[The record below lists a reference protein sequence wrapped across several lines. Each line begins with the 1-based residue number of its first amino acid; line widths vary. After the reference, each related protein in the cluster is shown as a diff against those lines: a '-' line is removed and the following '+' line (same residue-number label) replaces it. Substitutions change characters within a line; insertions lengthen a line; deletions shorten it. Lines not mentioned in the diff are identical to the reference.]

1 MLGGGEMQAK
11 TIKMIIAYK
20 GTSASATAKKLGK
33 SQTNFTQMLSRDNFR
48 EQDLLAIADALGCEL
63 EITWIDK
70 ETGKEF

>member
-1 MLGGGEMQAK
+1 MQAK

-20 GTSASATAKKLGK
+20 GTSATETARKIGK

-63 EITWIDK
+63 KITWVDK

>member
-1 MLGGGEMQAK
+1 MQAK

-20 GTSASATAKKLGK
+20 DTSATETARKIGK

-48 EQDLLAIADALGCEL
+48 EQDLITIADALGCEL
-63 EITWIDK
+63 KITWIDK